1 MAERGGRRIVAVMAV
16 AIATAGLA
24 VLTVMGMASGYDRQ
38 FDRGVAPRDLVA
50 IQLGLG
56 VMFFIVAALVVWRLI
71 ALWHGRTGAAWSLT
85 RWFVVAAVVWVVWLY
100 FRVLQYAS

>member
-1 MAERGGRRIVAVMAV
+1 MAERAGLRRVAVVVAAV
-16 AIATAGLA
+16 MTTGLA
-24 VLTVMGMASGYDRQ
+24 FLTVLGMESGHERQ

-56 VMFFIVAALVVWRLI
+56 VVFVAIAVFVGWSLVG
-71 ALWHGRTGAAWSLT
+71 LWQGKAGAAGSVA
-85 RWFVVAAVVWVVWLY
+85 RWFALAVVLWVAWWC